1 MTNREI
7 KKHKVKLA
15 AITAG
20 LKITEDDLPTQ
31 RVKKLYQGIQELH
44 SLADVV
50 GACKYY
56 GQALQGIEGILKVV
70 GDKARTTT
78 ESEVIKTQLAKCEDI
93 YRELHHNIHYTLQT
107 EEMFNACVSAKWS
120 CFYAAIAAIV
130 ACIGVFLTWQE
141 LRCR

>member
-20 LKITEDDLPTQ
+20 LKITKDDLPTQ
-31 RVKKLYQGIQELH
+31 RIDKLYQGIQELH
-44 SLADVV
+44 SLADAI

-56 GQALQGIEGILKVV
+56 GQPLKNTDLKGREQIPGVV
-70 GDKARTTT
+70 PI
-78 ESEVIKTQLAKCEDI
+78 IKEQLATCEDI

-107 EEMFNACVSAKWS
+107 EEMFNACVSAKLS
-120 CFYAAIAAIV
+120 CFFAAIAAIA
-130 ACIGVFLTWQE
+130 ACIGIFLT
-141 LRCR
+141 CH

>member
-1 MTNREI
+1 MKTREI

-15 AITAG
+15 AITEG
-20 LKITEDDLPTQ
+20 LNITKDALPTQ
-31 RVKKLYQGIQELH
+31 RVNKLYQGIQELH

-50 GACKYY
+50 GACNYY

-70 GDKARTTT
+70 GDEARTIT
-78 ESEVIKTQLAKCEDI
+78 EIDVIKTRLAKCEGI

-120 CFYAAIAAIV
+120 CVFAAIAAIA
-130 ACIGVFLTWQE
+130 ACIGIFLTWH
-141 LRCR
+141 